1 MERKDQLC
9 LLALPGSWSVPW
21 SCVKFCRDLRPST
34 TNVVI
39 KSPVLLQRA
48 HRRGGLVPIMQVG
61 LDNPAE
67 LKAAKLARSVTRGL
81 IDKDLKPNSD
91 ERRRINAVL
100 QLPPNKPLSQEAKAL
115 LWRFR

>member
-1 MERKDQLC
+1 LNTYLESLII
-9 LLALPGSWSVPW
+9 ALP
-21 SCVKFCRDLRPST
+21 CCL
-34 TNVVI
+34 
-39 KSPVLLQRA
+39 
-48 HRRGGLVPIMQVG
+48 QVG

-91 ERRRINAVL
+91 ERRRIQAVL

>member
-1 MERKDQLC
+1 MALC
-9 LLALPGSWSVPW
+9 RAAVAP
-21 SCVKFCRDLRPST
+21 T
-34 TNVVI
+34 TAI
-39 KSPVLLQRA
+39 FP
-48 HRRGGLVPIMQVG
+48 QVG

-100 QLPPNKPLSQEAKAL
+100 QLPPNKPLAQEAKAL

>member
-1 MERKDQLC
+1 MR
-9 LLALPGSWSVPW
+9 LAAN
-21 SCVKFCRDLRPST
+21 T
-34 TNVVI
+34 HIHT
-39 KSPVLLQRA
+39 A
-48 HRRGGLVPIMQVG
+48 MQVG

-100 QLPPNKPLSQEAKAL
+100 QLPPNKPLSSEAKAL
-115 LWRFR
+115 LWRFRWGGG